1 MSKKDLEQKNKWIES
16 AKKEAGQI
24 SNDMDFVIEKIK
36 TKEYSL
42 EMAKD
47 EFLWRALDLEN
58 HYVNSDIPE
67 INEIYQE
74 VLDKTRAAL
83 KRVEERIQEEG
94 LDKL

>member
-24 SNDMDFVIEKIK
+24 SKDIDFVIEKIK

-47 EFLWRALDLEN
+47 EFLWRVLDLEN
-58 HYVNSDIPE
+58 HYVYSDIPE